1 MRNTNLVFKRDL
13 GWEATENYIARSQ
26 IIKYGCHWD
35 KVNFEAVL
43 TDVSSRHT
51 LFKYCPFHLYYYNT
65 DVPTRQTV
73 RKCTFFAK
81 MGIVIK
87 SSIKIH
93 LGCSLQKQA
102 KFPLQLIVFT
112 TMISDIIVKNIILKI
127 CFFIY
132 CIDNGESKGVD
143 FGSTTKK

>member
-1 MRNTNLVFKRDL
+1 M
-13 GWEATENYIARSQ
+13 
-26 IIKYGCHWD
+26 
-35 KVNFEAVL
+35 NFEAVL
-43 TDVSSRHT
+43 TDMPSRHT

-73 RKCTFFAK
+73 PKCTFFA
-81 MGIVIK
+81 MVGIVIK
-87 SSIKIH
+87 SSMKIH

-102 KFPLQLIVFT
+102 KFSIQLIDFT
-112 TMISDIIVKNIILKI
+112 TMISNIIVKNITSKI

-143 FGSTTKK
+143 FGPTTKK

>member
-1 MRNTNLVFKRDL
+1 MAQFQVNYLNRKDFCFPKSHGPLNPRAAFTKNTNLVFKRDL
-13 GWEATENYIARSQ
+13 GWEATENYIARSR

-35 KVNFEAVL
+35 KVNFEAV
-43 TDVSSRHT
+43 
-51 LFKYCPFHLYYYNT
+51 
-65 DVPTRQTV
+65 
-73 RKCTFFAK
+73 RKCTFLAI

-102 KFPLQLIVFT
+102 KFSIQLIVFT

-127 CFFIY
+127 CIFIY
-132 CIDNGESKGVD
+132 CIDHGESKGVD
-143 FGSTTKK
+143 FESTTKK